1 MDDFISVV
9 IPTYNSSRYIADTIL
24 SISDYYPE
32 EKLDV
37 ILVDDCSEDVQDLK
51 HVITRFNFVRL
62 CEKTKKTN
70 AADSRNIGI
79 KEAKYN
85 NVFLLD
91 SDDFYTDGYLK
102 HRVALM
108 NS

>member
-37 ILVDDCSEDVQDLK
+37 ILVDDCSEDVHDLK

-70 AADSRNIGI
+70 AADSRN
-79 KEAKYN
+79 
-85 NVFLLD
+85 
-91 SDDFYTDGYLK
+91 
-102 HRVALM
+102 
-108 NS
+108 